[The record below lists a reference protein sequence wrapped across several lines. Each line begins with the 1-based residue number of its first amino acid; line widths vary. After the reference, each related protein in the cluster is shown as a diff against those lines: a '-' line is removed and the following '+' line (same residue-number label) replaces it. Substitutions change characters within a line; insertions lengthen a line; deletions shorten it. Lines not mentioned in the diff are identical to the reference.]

1 MVSLV
6 EKVSMDLPDLLDHR
20 GYVDHRVYLNH
31 RDRLVEGPC
40 TSGGGRAPVH
50 KSKALS

>member
-1 MVSLV
+1 MVSL
-6 EKVSMDLPDLLDHR
+6 EFLAEMAFKDPLGHR
-20 GYVDHRVYLNH
+20 GRQ
-31 RDRLVEGPC
+31 VEGPC

>member
-1 MVSLV
+1 MASLEFLV
-6 EKVSMDLPDLLDHR
+6 EMASEDLLGPLDHR
-20 GYVDHRVYLNH
+20 GLLDNRG
-31 RDRLVEGPC
+31 RLVEGPC